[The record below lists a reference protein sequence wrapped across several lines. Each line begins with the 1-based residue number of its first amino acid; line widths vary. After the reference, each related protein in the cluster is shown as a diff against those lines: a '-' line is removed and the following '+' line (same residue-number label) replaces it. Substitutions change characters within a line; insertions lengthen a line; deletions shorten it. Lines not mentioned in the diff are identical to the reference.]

1 MTYKSSYIHVHRD
14 SLFRFFS
21 LSLFLFR
28 SLFLSRSRR
37 ASVLCAFFARSL
49 SFSFSFPLRS
59 FLLSTQVSFPPAIS
73 ARERERERE
82 RERKRRERGEATRIL
97 LSRSTLV
104 SKYTRLSFMSTP
116 RRKRAILRLCPPP
129 LLPLVETDTTI
140 LASSRFKPSDQWSL
154 SRQIIFQAR

>member
-21 LSLFLFR
+21 LFLFLFR

-49 SFSFSFPLRS
+49 SLFLFSPSFVPSIYASFFSSGDKR
-59 FLLSTQVSFPPAIS
+59 
-73 ARERERERE
+73 ARKRERERE

-116 RRKRAILRLCPPP
+116 RRKRAILRPCPPP

>member
-21 LSLFLFR
+21 FSLSFCFALSFSLARVERACYALSLLDLSLSLFLF
-28 SLFLSRSRR
+28 SPSFVPSIYASFFSSGDKR
-37 ASVLCAFFARSL
+37 A
-49 SFSFSFPLRS
+49 
-59 FLLSTQVSFPPAIS
+59 
-73 ARERERERE
+73 RERERE

-116 RRKRAILRLCPPP
+116 RRKRAILRPCPPP